1 MAAGTRL
8 AKPARARAPAA
19 QGIPRRQPRVR
30 ARALL
35 RLGAVA
41 RPRRP
46 ARVEALLAQVAVPQA
61 REARRRARAAAAPA
75 ALVSR
80 RRTAAP
86 PPGRAAAPT
95 PGRAAA
101 PTPGRAAAP
110 TPGRAAAPA
119 RTRDRPA
126 RAGAM

>member
-86 PPGRAAAPT
+86 T

-126 RAGAM
+126 RAGAMMPARKRS